1 MGLKAISLFWGWDS
15 QVSCDFPWESH

>member
-1 MGLKAISLFWGWDS
+1 MGLKAIGLFWGWDS